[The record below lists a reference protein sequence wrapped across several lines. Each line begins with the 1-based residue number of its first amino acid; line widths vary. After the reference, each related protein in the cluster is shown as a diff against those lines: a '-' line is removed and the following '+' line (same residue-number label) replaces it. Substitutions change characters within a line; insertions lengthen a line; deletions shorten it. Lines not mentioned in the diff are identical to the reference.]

1 MFKPQI
7 FKIVLA
13 CFAACFVISLPF
25 AEARGSSGSEAQV
38 LRLINS
44 ARARGVSCRG
54 GGGGMSLAPLRYNP
68 TLRRAA
74 KTHALNMANYG
85 FMSHYF
91 RGIGPRTRIIRAGYR
106 YSRMSEI
113 IYKYSGRS
121 SAASAVRWWLHSPV
135 HCRAIMNRYY
145 REFGAAYGGS
155 GAWAVE
161 MAQPR

>member
-1 MFKPQI
+1 MFKL
-7 FKIVLA
+7 FSVFFCAVAFSL
-13 CFAACFVISLPF
+13 LPF
-25 AEARGSSGSEAQV
+25 AEARGYGASSGSEAQV

-54 GGGGMSLAPLRYNP
+54 GGGGVSVPALRYDP
-68 TLRRAA
+68 VLRRAA
-74 KTHALNMANYG
+74 KAHAFNMANHN

-91 RGIGPRTRIIRAGYR
+91 RGIGPRTRVTRAGYR

-121 SAASAVRWWLHSPV
+121 SATDAVRWWLRSPV

-145 REFGAAYGGS
+145 TEFGAAYGGS
-155 GAWAVE
+155 GAWVVE
-161 MAQPR
+161 MTQAR

>member
-1 MFKPQI
+1 MLK
-7 FKIVLA
+7 LL
-13 CFAACFVISLPF
+13 FVFFCAVAFSLLPF
-25 AEARGSSGSEAQV
+25 AEARGYGASSSSEAQV
-38 LRLINS
+38 LSLINS

-54 GGGGMSLAPLRYNP
+54 GGGGVSLKPLRYNP

-74 KTHALNMANYG
+74 KLHASNMANHN

-91 RGIGPRTRIIRAGYR
+91 RGIGPRTRVIRTGYR

-121 SAASAVRWWLHSPV
+121 SAASAVRWWLRSPV

-145 REFGAAYGGS
+145 TEFGAAYGGS

>member
-1 MFKPQI
+1 MFKLVTV
-7 FKIVLA
+7 FLCALA
-13 CFAACFVISLPF
+13 FGFLPF
-25 AEARGSSGSEAQV
+25 AEARGYGASSGSEAQV

-54 GGGGMSLAPLRYNP
+54 GGGGVSLAPLRYNP

-74 KTHALNMANYG
+74 QSHALNMANRN

-91 RGIGPRTRIIRAGYR
+91 RGIGPRTRVVRAGYR

-121 SAASAVRWWLHSPV
+121 SAAAAVRWWLRSPV

>member
-1 MFKPQI
+1 MFKRLSGFCCALI
-7 FKIVLA
+7 LCLV
-13 CFAACFVISLPF
+13 PF
-25 AEARGSSGSEAQV
+25 AEARGYGDSSGIEVQV

-54 GGGGMSLAPLRYNP
+54 GGGGVSLAPLRYNP

-74 KTHALNMANYG
+74 KAHAFNMANHN

-91 RGIGPRTRIIRAGYR
+91 RGIGPRTRVVRAGYR

-121 SAASAVRWWLHSPV
+121 SAASAVRWWLRSPV

-145 REFGAAYGGS
+145 TQFGAAYGGS

>member
-1 MFKPQI
+1 MLKLLPGFCCALI
-7 FKIVLA
+7 LCLV
-13 CFAACFVISLPF
+13 PF
-25 AEARGSSGSEAQV
+25 AEARGYGASSNIEAQV

-44 ARARGVSCRG
+44 ARVRGVSCRG
-54 GGGGMSLAPLRYNP
+54 GGGGVSVPALRYDP
-68 TLRRAA
+68 VLRRAA
-74 KTHALNMANYG
+74 KAHALNMANHN

-91 RGIGPRTRIIRAGYR
+91 RGIGPRTRVIRTGYR

-121 SAASAVRWWLHSPV
+121 SAASAVRWWLRSPV

>member
-1 MFKPQI
+1 MLKPI
-7 FKIVLA
+7 FTFFCAVAFSFLT
-13 CFAACFVISLPF
+13 F
-25 AEARGSSGSEAQV
+25 AEARGYGASSSSEAQV

-44 ARARGVSCRG
+44 ARAQGVSCRG
-54 GGGGMSLAPLRYNP
+54 GGGGVSLAPLRYNP

-74 KTHALNMANYG
+74 KIHALNMANHN

-91 RGIGPRTRIIRAGYR
+91 RGVGPRTRAIRAGYR

-121 SAASAVRWWLHSPV
+121 SPASAVRWWLRSPV

>member
-1 MFKPQI
+1 MFKPI
-7 FKIVLA
+7 FIFCCAVILSIV
-13 CFAACFVISLPF
+13 PF
-25 AEARGSSGSEAQV
+25 AEARGYGSSSSSEAQV
-38 LRLINS
+38 LILINS

-54 GGGGMSLAPLRYNP
+54 GGGGVSLAPLRYNP

-74 KTHALNMANYG
+74 KAHALNMANRG

-91 RGIGPRTRIIRAGYR
+91 RGIGPRTRVARAGYH

-121 SAASAVRWWLHSPV
+121 SAASAVRWWLRSPV

-145 REFGAAYGGS
+145 TEFGAAYGGS
-155 GAWAVE
+155 GAWVVE
-161 MAQPR
+161 MTQAR